1 LDENQMTHNNIQ
13 LSSVLIDEDQN
24 IKLSKFG
31 FGFETVIELLN
42 ENEDYFAPEVYET
55 EQFTHQ
61 SDVYAFGVL
70 ILKLMGIEVSL
81 KLSQFLKNFD
91 DLENLVKMV
100 NPEYKNMIEL
110 ELIVDCLRLDTKS
123 RPFAKDLYRFWTVLN
138 EELKRNQVVLESTAS
153 FEEEEEDLFDDS
165 DISSSSDLQQNQQQN
180 LDIDPTISQ
189 SFFLSSAPLPRRSR
203 ISDQKEKEESKMEEK
218 KEKKI
223 QIQPKEELFQRSTKK
238 SISSSFKK
246 GFMKTQTTFSS
257 IRLPNIS
264 PILIKSF
271 ILDSKNKE
279 MIISASFDYLCFTAA
294 SEFQDDIK
302 FKQWKEFII
311 QLKPIIE
318 ENQISKPLQTQYQT
332 ISKIMDLKF
341 KTEIIEKLTK
351 ISKSKKIVIK
361 KSFGFKI
368 FAQNISPIFRK
379 LKLKDSEKEELS
391 EKQKD

>member
-1 LDENQMTHNNIQ
+1 
-13 LSSVLIDEDQN
+13 
-24 IKLSKFG
+24 
-31 FGFETVIELLN
+31 
-42 ENEDYFAPEVYET
+42 
-55 EQFTHQ
+55 
-61 SDVYAFGVL
+61 L

-91 DLENLVKMV
+91 DLENLEKMV

-110 ELIVDCLRLDTKS
+110 ELIIDCLRLDTKS
-123 RPFAKDLYRFWTVLN
+123 RPFAKDLYRIWTVLN
-138 EELKRNQVVLESTAS
+138 EEEIKRKKVILESESESESS
-153 FEEEEEDLFDDS
+153 FEEDFFDS
-165 DISSSSDLQQNQQQN
+165 DISISSDLQKNQQQN
-180 LDIDPTISQ
+180 LDIISQ
-189 SFFLSSAPLPRRSR
+189 SFFLSSAPRPRQSR
-203 ISDQKEKEESKMEEK
+203 IRDQKEKEESKMEEK

-318 ENQISKPLQTQYQT
+318 ENQITKPLQTQYQT